1 MQKPAALTPRVFSQ
15 VDAMSS
21 RVRTALLV
29 FTALGLIASTYGMY
43 VHYRLQS
50 DPTYV
55 SVCEVSESVSCQQVL
70 TSEYGKVFG
79 VPVAAGGAIW
89 SLLAFMLAAVGLKDP
104 KSETASRVSGY
115 LFILATIGLASVFYF
130 AYISFFVLKTACP
143 ICLTMYASVI
153 GTFLI
158 SATSAG
164 PIGALPSRLGRDLAT
179 VAQTPIAATLAVVWL
194 AVSAGLVFAFPK
206 PPQATTPTSGQGASA
221 AAAAAVPA
229 ETLSPEQRS
238 EWEAWLDAQPKAPE
252 AMPTGA
258 TKVLVLKFNDYQCP
272 SCRLAWVLYKDIIA
286 KYEKAHPG
294 VFVFENKDFPLETE
308 CGAFSIPHAA
318 ACEAAAAVRMAREK
332 NRDKELEAALFEKQS
347 PSMTRDDVVSAL
359 QQVAQIS
366 SADFDAKYAKTLE
379 AVRVDVAL
387 GQKLGVQ
394 GTPTFYLN
402 GIKLPQPPAGL
413 LRCRL
418 GLGCSPV
425 CHRFLGGSKDGGK
438 TVRET

>member
-1 MQKPAALTPRVFSQ
+1 
-15 VDAMSS
+15 MSS

-29 FTALGLIASTYGMY
+29 FTALGLLASTYGLY

-55 SVCEVSESVSCQQVL
+55 SACEVNATVSCQQVL
-70 TSEYGKVFG
+70 SSEYGSVLG

-89 SLLAFMLAAVGLKDP
+89 SLLAFMLAAVGLKNP

-115 LFILATIGLASVFYF
+115 LFLLATLGLASVFYF

-143 ICLTMYASVI
+143 ICLTMYVSVI

-164 PIGALPSRLGRDLAT
+164 PIGALPSRLGRDLAL
-179 VAQTPIAATLAVVWL
+179 VFKTPLAATLAVVWL
-194 AVSAGLVFAFPK
+194 VVSAGLVFAFPK
-206 PPQATTPTSGQGASA
+206 PPQATPTASTGAPSEP
-221 AAAAAVPA
+221 AVPV
-229 ETLSPEQRS
+229 ESLTPEQRA
-238 EWEAWLDAQPKAPE
+238 EWEAWLDAQPRKPE
-252 AMPTGA
+252 AQPTGA

-294 VFVFENKDFPLETE
+294 VFVFENRDYPLETE
-308 CGAFSIPHAA
+308 CGAGNVGHMA

-332 NRDKELEAALFEKQS
+332 NRDRELEAALFEKQS
-347 PSMTRDDVVSAL
+347 PSMTRDEVVTTL

-366 SADFDAKYAKTLE
+366 SAEFDAKYAKTLE
-379 AVRVDVAL
+379 SIRADVQL

-402 GIKLPQPPAGL
+402 GIQLPSLRPAYFDAAL
-413 LRCRL
+413 
-418 GLGCSPV
+418 
-425 CHRFLGGSKDGGK
+425 DWA
-438 TVRET
+438 VRKFATPS

>member
-1 MQKPAALTPRVFSQ
+1 
-15 VDAMSS
+15 MSS

-29 FTALGLIASTYGMY
+29 FTALGLLASTYGMY

-70 TSEYGKVFG
+70 ASEYGSLFG

-115 LFILATIGLASVFYF
+115 LFVLATLGLASVFYF

-143 ICLTMYASVI
+143 ICLTMYVSVI

-179 VAQTPIAATLAVVWL
+179 VAQTPIPATLAVVWL
-194 AVSAGLVFAFPK
+194 AVSAGLVFGFPK
-206 PPQATTPTSGQGASA
+206 PPQATQTSSGASSQP
-221 AAAAAVPA
+221 AVPA
-229 ETLSPEQRS
+229 ETLTAEQRS
-238 EWEAWLDAQPKAPE
+238 EWEAWLDAQPRAPE
-252 AMPTGA
+252 AMPSGA

-286 KYEKAHPG
+286 KYEKAYPG

-318 ACEAAAAVRMAREK
+318 ACEAAAAVRIAREK

-347 PSMTRDDVVSAL
+347 PSMTRDEVVTAL

-379 AVRVDVAL
+379 SIRADVQL

-394 GTPTFYLN
+394 GTPTFFLN
-402 GIKLPQPPAGL
+402 GIKLPSLRPAYFDAAL
-413 LRCRL
+413 DWAIR
-418 GLGCSPV
+418 
-425 CHRFLGGSKDGGK
+425 RFATGS
-438 TVRET
+438 

>member
-1 MQKPAALTPRVFSQ
+1 
-15 VDAMSS
+15 MSS
-21 RVRTALLV
+21 RVRTALLI
-29 FTALGLIASTYGMY
+29 FTALGLIASTYGLY

-55 SVCEVSESVSCQQVL
+55 SACEVNASVSCEQVL
-70 TSEYGKVFG
+70 TSQYGSVLG

-89 SLLAFMLAAVGLKDP
+89 SLLAFMLAAFGLKSSSAKATADKDP

-115 LFILATIGLASVFYF
+115 LFVLATLGLASVFYF

-143 ICLTMYASVI
+143 ICLTMYVSVI

-164 PIGALPSRLGRDLAT
+164 PIGALPSRLGRDIAM
-179 VAQTPIAATLAVVWL
+179 VVKNPQAATLAVVWL
-194 AVSAGLVFAFPK
+194 VVSAGLVFAFPK
-206 PPQATTPTSGQGASA
+206 PPQATQTASTGGPSEPA
-221 AAAAAVPA
+221 APVESLTA
-229 ETLSPEQRS
+229 EQRA
-238 EWEAWLDAQPKAPE
+238 EWETWLDAQPRAPE
-252 AMPTGA
+252 AQPTGA

-294 VFVFENKDFPLETE
+294 VFVFENKDYPLETE

-332 NRDKELEAALFEKQS
+332 NRDRELEAALFEKQS
-347 PSMTRDDVVSAL
+347 PTMTRDEVVTTL

-379 AVRVDVAL
+379 AVRADVQL
-387 GQKLGVQ
+387 GQKLGVK

-402 GIKLPQPPAGL
+402 GIQLPSLRPAYFDAAL
-413 LRCRL
+413 
-418 GLGCSPV
+418 
-425 CHRFLGGSKDGGK
+425 DWA
-438 TVRET
+438 VRKFATTS

>member
-1 MQKPAALTPRVFSQ
+1 MQRPAALTPRAFSQ

-29 FTALGLIASTYGMY
+29 FTALGLVASTYGLY

-70 TSEYGKVFG
+70 TSEYGSMFG

-89 SLLAFMLAAVGLKDP
+89 SLLAFMLAAVGLKNP

-206 PPQATTPTSGQGASA
+206 PPQATTQTSGQGASA

-238 EWEAWLDAQPKAPE
+238 EWEAWLDAQPRAPE

-286 KYEKAHPG
+286 KYEQAHPG

-347 PSMTRDDVVSAL
+347 PSMTRDEVVSTL

-379 AVRVDVAL
+379 AVRADVQL

-402 GIKLPQPPAGL
+402 GIKLPSLRPAYFDAAL
-413 LRCRL
+413 DWAVR
-418 GLGCSPV
+418 
-425 CHRFLGGSKDGGK
+425 RFAS
-438 TVRET
+438 RS

>member
-1 MQKPAALTPRVFSQ
+1 MQKPAALTPRAFSQ

-70 TSEYGKVFG
+70 TSQYGSMFG

-89 SLLAFMLAAVGLKDP
+89 SLLAFMLAAVGLKNP

-194 AVSAGLVFAFPK
+194 AVSAGLVFGFPK
-206 PPQATTPTSGQGASA
+206 PPQATQTSASA
-221 AAAAAVPA
+221 ASSAPAVPA

-238 EWEAWLDAQPKAPE
+238 EWEAWLDAQPRAPE

-294 VFVFENKDFPLETE
+294 VFAFENKDFPLETE

-359 QQVAQIS
+359 QRFGI
-366 SADFDAKYAKTLE
+366 L
-379 AVRVDVAL
+379 RVDVQL

-402 GIKLPQPPAGL
+402 GIKLPSLRPAYFDAAL
-413 LRCRL
+413 DWAVR
-418 GLGCSPV
+418 
-425 CHRFLGGSKDGGK
+425 RFAPGS
-438 TVRET
+438 

>member
-1 MQKPAALTPRVFSQ
+1 MQKPAALTPRVFTQ

-206 PPQATTPTSGQGASA
+206 PPQPTQTSASGASSA
-221 AAAAAVPA
+221 PAVPA

-308 CGAFSIPHAA
+308 CGAFSIPHGA

-379 AVRVDVAL
+379 AVRADVAL

-402 GIKLPQPPAGL
+402 GIKLPQLRPAYFDAAL
-413 LRCRL
+413 DWAVRK
-418 GLGCSPV
+418 
-425 CHRFLGGSKDGGK
+425 FAAGS
-438 TVRET
+438 

>member
-1 MQKPAALTPRVFSQ
+1 M
-15 VDAMSS
+15 
-21 RVRTALLV
+21 
-29 FTALGLIASTYGMY
+29 
-43 VHYRLQS
+43 HYRLQS

-55 SVCEVSESVSCQQVL
+55 SVCEVSESISCQQVL
-70 TSEYGKVFG
+70 TSEYGSMFG

-89 SLLAFMLAAVGLKDP
+89 SLLAFMLAAVGLKNP

-115 LFILATIGLASVFYF
+115 LFIIATIGLASVFYF

-206 PPQATTPTSGQGASA
+206 PPQATTQTSGPGAST
-221 AAAAAVPA
+221 AAAVPA

-238 EWEAWLDAQPKAPE
+238 EWEAWLDAQPRAPE

-272 SCRLAWVLYKDIIA
+272 SCRLAYMLYKDIIA
-286 KYEKAHPG
+286 KYEAAHPG
-294 VFVFENKDFPLETE
+294 VFVFENRDFPLETE
-308 CGAFSIPHAA
+308 CGAVGSSRGG
-318 ACEAAAAVRMAREK
+318 VRGRRRGTSGTEK
-332 NRDKELEAALFEKQS
+332 NRDKQLEATLFDRQS
-347 PSMTRDDVVSAL
+347 MSMTRDDVEGGAAAGGADQRRRLRRDVCRRCSRRSAPTS
-359 QQVAQIS
+359 Q
-366 SADFDAKYAKTLE
+366 
-379 AVRVDVAL
+379 L
-387 GQKLGVQ
+387 GQKVGVS
-394 GTPTFYLN
+394 GTPTFFLN
-402 GIKLPQPPAGL
+402 GIKLPRFRPGL
-413 LRCRL
+413 LRC
-418 GLGCSPV
+418 GHAHMGGSPV
-425 CHRFLGGSKDGGK
+425 CTGS
-438 TVRET
+438 

>member
-1 MQKPAALTPRVFSQ
+1 
-15 VDAMSS
+15 MSS

-29 FTALGLIASTYGMY
+29 FTALGLIASTYGLY

-55 SVCEVSESVSCQQVL
+55 SACEVNESVSCQQVL
-70 TSEYGKVFG
+70 SSEYGSVFG

-89 SLLAFMLAAVGLKDP
+89 SLLAFMLAAFGLKDP
-104 KSETASRVSGY
+104 KSDTASRVSGY
-115 LFILATIGLASVFYF
+115 LFVLATLGLASVFYF
-130 AYISFFVLKTACP
+130 GYISFFVLKTACP
-143 ICLTMYASVI
+143 ICLTMYVSVI

-158 SATSAG
+158 AATSAG
-164 PIGALPSRLGRDLAT
+164 PIGALPGRIGRDLAT

-194 AVSAGLVFAFPK
+194 AVSAGLIFGFPK
-206 PPQATTPTSGQGASA
+206 PPQATQTSASGSSA
-221 AAAAAVPA
+221 APPVPA
-229 ETLSPEQRS
+229 ETLSAEQRM
-238 EWEAWLDAQPKAPE
+238 EWEAWLDAQPRAPE

-347 PSMTRDDVVSAL
+347 PSMTRDEVVTAL

-379 AVRVDVAL
+379 AVRVDVQL

-402 GIKLPQPPAGL
+402 GIKLPSLRPAYFDAAL
-413 LRCRL
+413 DWAVR
-418 GLGCSPV
+418 
-425 CHRFLGGSKDGGK
+425 RFAAGS
-438 TVRET
+438 

>member
-1 MQKPAALTPRVFSQ
+1 MT
-15 VDAMSS
+15 S
-21 RVRTALLV
+21 RIRTALLV
-29 FTALGLIASTYGMY
+29 FTALGLIASTYGLY
-43 VHYRLQS
+43 VHYRMQS

-55 SVCEVSESVSCQQVL
+55 SACEVNESVSCQQVL
-70 TSEYGKVFG
+70 TSEYGSVFG

-89 SLLAFMLAAVGLKDP
+89 SLLAFMLAAFGLKNP

-115 LFILATIGLASVFYF
+115 LFVLATLGLASVFYF

-143 ICLTMYASVI
+143 ICLTMYVSVI

-164 PIGALPSRLGRDLAT
+164 PIGALPSRLGRDLALMFKN
-179 VAQTPIAATLAVVWL
+179 PIAATLAVVWL
-194 AVSAGLVFAFPK
+194 AVSAGLVFGFPK
-206 PPQATTPTSGQGASA
+206 PPQATPTSASGESA
-221 AAAAAVPA
+221 VPAVPA
-229 ETLSPEQRS
+229 ETLSAEQRS
-238 EWEAWLDAQPKAPE
+238 EWEAWLDAQPRAPE

-347 PSMTRDDVVSAL
+347 PSMTRDEVVTAL

-379 AVRVDVAL
+379 AVRVDVQL
-387 GQKLGVQ
+387 GQKLGVP

-402 GIKLPQPPAGL
+402 GIKLPSLRPAYFDAAL
-413 LRCRL
+413 DWAVR
-418 GLGCSPV
+418 
-425 CHRFLGGSKDGGK
+425 RFATPS
-438 TVRET
+438 

>member
-1 MQKPAALTPRVFSQ
+1 
-15 VDAMSS
+15 MSS

-55 SVCEVSESVSCQQVL
+55 SACEVNESVSCQQVL
-70 TSEYGKVFG
+70 TSQYGSMFG

-143 ICLTMYASVI
+143 ICLTMYVSVI

-164 PIGALPSRLGRDLAT
+164 PIGALPSRFGRDLAT
-179 VAQTPIAATLAVVWL
+179 VAQTPVAATLAVVWL
-194 AVSAGLVFAFPK
+194 AISAGLVFAFPK
-206 PPQATTPTSGQGASA
+206 PPQATPVNGQSA
-221 AAAAAVPA
+221 TNAPPPVPA
-229 ETLSPEQRS
+229 ETLTPEQKT
-238 EWEAWLDAQPKAPE
+238 EWEAWLDAQPRAAE
-252 AMPTGA
+252 AMPSGA
-258 TKVLVLKFNDYQCP
+258 TKVLLLKFNDYQCP

-286 KYEKAHPG
+286 KYETAHPG
-294 VFVFENKDFPLETE
+294 AFVFENKDFPLETE

-347 PSMTRDDVVSAL
+347 PSMTKDDVVSSL

-366 SADFDAKYAKTLE
+366 SADFDAKYAKTLD
-379 AVRVDVAL
+379 AVRADVAL

-402 GIKLPQPPAGL
+402 GIKLPQLRPAYFDAAL
-413 LRCRL
+413 DWAVRK
-418 GLGCSPV
+418 
-425 CHRFLGGSKDGGK
+425 FAAGS
-438 TVRET
+438 

>member
-29 FTALGLIASTYGMY
+29 FTALGLLASTYGMY

-50 DPTYV
+50 DPTYI
-55 SVCEVSESVSCQQVL
+55 SACEVNESVSCQQVL
-70 TSEYGKVFG
+70 TSQYGSMFG

-89 SLLAFMLAAVGLKDP
+89 SLLAFMLAAVGLKNP

-143 ICLTMYASVI
+143 ICMTMYVSVI

-164 PIGALPSRLGRDLAT
+164 PIGALPSRFGRDLAT

-206 PPQATTPTSGQGASA
+206 PPQPTQTSASGATSA
-221 AAAAAVPA
+221 PAVPA

-272 SCRLAWVLYKDIIA
+272 SCRLAWVLYKDII
-286 KYEKAHPG
+286 
-294 VFVFENKDFPLETE
+294 
-308 CGAFSIPHAA
+308 
-318 ACEAAAAVRMAREK
+318 
-332 NRDKELEAALFEKQS
+332 
-347 PSMTRDDVVSAL
+347 
-359 QQVAQIS
+359 
-366 SADFDAKYAKTLE
+366 
-379 AVRVDVAL
+379 
-387 GQKLGVQ
+387 
-394 GTPTFYLN
+394 
-402 GIKLPQPPAGL
+402 
-413 LRCRL
+413 
-418 GLGCSPV
+418 
-425 CHRFLGGSKDGGK
+425 
-438 TVRET
+438 